1 MTQIGQ
7 GSSSHTIALPAVNK
21 SVTLAWAALTDVGH
35 RREVNE
41 DSLVARSPIFA
52 VADGMGG
59 HSAGDVAS
67 NAVVTRL
74 ADAADAAVA
83 AGETVTA
90 EAINAAL
97 GLAVADMK
105 AGEGVTDQGTGTTV
119 TGVALA
125 IVSGAPQLI
134 SYNIGD
140 SRVYQLTGGVLEQ
153 VTIDHSVVQEL
164 VDAGRITRE
173 EADVH
178 PHGNVITRAVG
189 FHEPPVP
196 DYRVLPVSPGQRIL
210 VCSDGLTKELTAYG
224 IRHFLMSNPRA
235 EDAVA
240 ALVTAALENGGRDN
254 VTAIVLDVLS
264 VESLTGQADP
274 ADPAPPVGPADPAG
288 PANPAGP
295 ADPADLA
302 DTGPLA

>member
-1 MTQIGQ
+1 VTQIGQ
-7 GSSSHTIALPAVNK
+7 GSPSHTIALPAVRK
-21 SVTLAWAALTDVGH
+21 TVTLAWGALTDVGH

-41 DSLVARSPIFA
+41 DSLVARAPIFA

-67 NAVVTRL
+67 DAVVTRL
-74 ADAADAAVA
+74 AEAADAA
-83 AGETVTA
+83 AGTGSTVTA
-90 EAINAAL
+90 EALNRAL
-97 GLAVADMK
+97 GLAVSDMK

-125 IVSGAPQLI
+125 IVSDAPQLI

-153 VTIDHSVVQEL
+153 VTVDHSVVQEL

-196 DYRVLPVSPGQRIL
+196 DYRILPLSAGQRVLI
-210 VCSDGLTKELTAYG
+210 CSDGLTKELTAYG
-224 IRHFLMSNPRA
+224 IRHFLMSNPQPQ
-235 EDAVA
+235 DAVA
-240 ALVTAALENGGRDN
+240 ALVNAALENGGRDN
-254 VTAIVLDVLS
+254 VTAIVLDIVS
-264 VESLTGQADP
+264 IADQADP
-274 ADPAPPVGPADPAG
+274 ADPSVPA
-288 PANPAGP
+288 
-295 ADPADLA
+295 
-302 DTGPLA
+302 

>member
-7 GSSSHTIALPAVNK
+7 GSSSHTIALPAVKK
-21 SVTLAWAALTDVGH
+21 SVTLAWSALTDVGH

-41 DSLVARSPIFA
+41 DSLVARPPIFA

-74 ADAADAAVA
+74 AEAADSAAAAV
-83 AGETVTA
+83 GTITA
-90 EAINAAL
+90 DAINEAL
-97 GLAVADMK
+97 GQAVADMK
-105 AGEGVTDQGTGTTV
+105 SGEGVTDAGTGTTV

-125 IVSGAPQLI
+125 IVSDAPQLI

-153 VTIDHSVVQEL
+153 VTTDHSVVQEL

-196 DYRVLPVSPGQRIL
+196 DYRILPLAPGQRIL

-224 IRHFLMSNPRA
+224 IRHFLMSHPRA

-240 ALVTAALENGGRDN
+240 ALVTAALDNGGRDN
-254 VTAIVLDVLS
+254 VTAIVLDVLNI
-264 VESLTGQADP
+264 D
-274 ADPAPPVGPADPAG
+274 
-288 PANPAGP
+288 
-295 ADPADLA
+295 DLDDQA
-302 DTGPLA
+302 DTGPAA

>member
-7 GSSSHTIALPAVNK
+7 GSPSHTIALPAVKK
-21 SVTLAWAALTDVGH
+21 SVTLAWSALTDVGH

-41 DSLVARSPIFA
+41 DSLVTRSPIFA

-67 NAVVTRL
+67 KAVVTRL
-74 ADAADAAVA
+74 AELGSDAD
-83 AGETVTA
+83 TTA
-90 EAINAAL
+90 EAINRAL
-97 GLAVADMK
+97 ALAVDDMK
-105 AGEGVTDQGTGTTV
+105 AGEGVTDLGTGTTV
-119 TGVALA
+119 TGVAVA
-125 IVSGAPQLI
+125 IVSDAPQFI
-134 SYNIGD
+134 AYNIGD
-140 SRVYQLTGGVLEQ
+140 SRVYQLSSGVLEQ
-153 VTIDHSVVQEL
+153 VTVDHSVVQEL

-196 DYRVLPVSPGQRIL
+196 DYRILPLTAGQRIL

-224 IRHFLMSNPRA
+224 IRHFLLSNPKA

-264 VESLTGQADP
+264 VDDLDGSHDESVHDADVHDDDVHDAGVHDDA
-274 ADPAPPVGPADPAG
+274 ADAAAG
-288 PANPAGP
+288 A
-295 ADPADLA
+295 
-302 DTGPLA
+302 

>member
-7 GSSSHTIALPAVNK
+7 GSPSHTIALPSVKK

-41 DSLVARSPIFA
+41 DSLVTRSPVFA

-67 NAVVTRL
+67 KAVVTRL
-74 ADAADAAVA
+74 ADLGDD
-83 AGETVTA
+83 TPTTA
-90 EAINAAL
+90 EAINVAL
-97 GLAVADMK
+97 ALAVDDMK
-105 AGEGVTDQGTGTTV
+105 AGEGVTDLGTGTTV
-119 TGVALA
+119 TGVAVA
-125 IVSGAPQLI
+125 IVSDAPQFI
-134 SYNIGD
+134 AYNIGD
-140 SRVYQLTGGVLEQ
+140 SRVYQLTSGVLEQ

-196 DYRVLPVSPGQRIL
+196 DYRILPLTPGLRIL

-224 IRHFLMSNPRA
+224 IRHFLMSNPKA
-235 EDAVA
+235 DDAVA

-264 VESLTGQADP
+264 VDDLDAADV
-274 ADPAPPVGPADPAG
+274 APED
-288 PANPAGP
+288 
-295 ADPADLA
+295 
-302 DTGPLA
+302 